1 MTDAD
6 AETPLLVSD
15 DSLTRRHNA
24 STTTTTSSLLTA
36 GLKSGN
42 HLTTPTQMSTKH
54 LTPNNETMMMQ
65 HQQYHRYFA
74 MSRFFQT
81 WILPHWKMKLFRFI
95 FFLYP
100 YLEGYHKGRHPYDGS
115 VYSVTKILSQ
125 MFAYS
130 LYPDLI
136 FTFLSKC
143 RAMESFLDKTPLSL
157 YMESDLHAMHV
168 SSGKWLFY
176 ATWIHVLLQLVSWG
190 VGGKIEKLWEGTTG
204 RTGITMVI
212 CLPLIALP
220 MMMKYFKINIRYEI
234 RKGLHYL
241 FFAFAIALVSI
252 F

>member
-1 MTDAD
+1 M
-6 AETPLLVSD
+6 
-15 DSLTRRHNA
+15 
-24 STTTTTSSLLTA
+24 
-36 GLKSGN
+36 
-42 HLTTPTQMSTKH
+42 PTQRPPYLCLKTRWLVGIMQVLPLQHLHQYRLVWELLAAIILHHLHRCLPTKH
-54 LTPNNETMMMQ
+54 PTPNNETMMMQ
-65 HQQYHRYFA
+65 HQQVYHHRYFA

-81 WILPHWKMKLFRFI
+81 WILPHWKMKLVRFI

-100 YLEGYHKGRHPYDGS
+100 YLEGYHKGRHPYDVS

-176 ATWIHVLLQLVSWG
+176 ATWIHVLSL
-190 VGGKIEKLWEGTTG
+190 K
-204 RTGITMVI
+204 
-212 CLPLIALP
+212 
-220 MMMKYFKINIRYEI
+220 
-234 RKGLHYL
+234 
-241 FFAFAIALVSI
+241 
-252 F
+252 